1 MTYIL
6 ILTLAFGN
14 SSTSGSS
21 GQGGAGISM
30 QEFNTVQACAAAG
43 ELWKKRNNLKK
54 YSLMNDDIHM
64 DYFCAPKG
72 ELE

>member
-6 ILTLAFGN
+6 ILTLAFAGVDYKA
-14 SSTSGSS
+14 GM
-21 GQGGAGISM
+21 GGAGISM
-30 QEFNTVQACAAAG
+30 QEFNNIQACEAAG

-54 YSLMNDDIHM
+54 YSLMNDNIHM

-72 ELE
+72 GLE